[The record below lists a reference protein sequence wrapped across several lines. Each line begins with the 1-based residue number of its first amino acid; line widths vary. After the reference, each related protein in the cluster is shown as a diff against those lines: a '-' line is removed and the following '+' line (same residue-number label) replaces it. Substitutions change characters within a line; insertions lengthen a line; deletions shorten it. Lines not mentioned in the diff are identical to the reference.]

1 MNKFNLYK
9 TFFISFLVNI
19 SQLLP
24 LGILILFLNNVKLN
38 ENIYILLCILS
49 IILILI
55 ILSSEYDKLYKLTYE
70 NSSKWRMQIGQ
81 KLKDLPL
88 SYFSKHN
95 LSDLAQTIM
104 SDCAKMEHATSHALS
119 QTIGFIA
126 YFILVNI
133 IAINYNYILGITLC
147 LPFILNVILLIA
159 SKKMQISKHTKYY
172 HILRENAEAFQ
183 ETIELQQEIQ
193 SLGIEKVIKNK
204 LYKKMDDTEVVHY
217 DVESSIIALLTL
229 TNLLLYLEI
238 GILILVG
245 TRLYINNQISLVA
258 LICSMIVC
266 LKINEGAFPITLNLT
281 EFFYIDAR
289 IKRLNEIK
297 NAKTQKGKDIEL
309 KTFDI
314 ELKNV
319 SFKYENEKYNTIKN
333 VSFKALQNEVTA
345 IVGKSGCGKST
356 LLKLITR
363 LFDYDE
369 GNIKIDNYDIKDIST
384 NSLFKNI
391 SIVFQDVILFNTSI
405 KENIRIGNLNASDE
419 EVMNAYNLAN
429 CNDMNIDDI
438 IGENGINLSGVQR
451 QRISIARAF
460 LKNAPILILDEISAS
475 LDVENETKIQQ
486 SLQKLIRNKTVIV
499 VSHRIKSIENVDKI
513 VVLDKGTV
521 VGVGTH
527 KALLNNCEV
536 YKELVNKVKLTE
548 EFNYMN

>member
-1 MNKFNLYK
+1 
-9 TFFISFLVNI
+9 
-19 SQLLP
+19 
-24 LGILILFLNNVKLN
+24 
-38 ENIYILLCILS
+38 
-49 IILILI
+49 
-55 ILSSEYDKLYKLTYE
+55 
-70 NSSKWRMQIGQ
+70 
-81 KLKDLPL
+81 
-88 SYFSKHN
+88 
-95 LSDLAQTIM
+95 M

-126 YFILVNI
+126 YFILVSI

-217 DVESSIIALLTL
+217 DVESSITALLTL

-438 IGENGINLSGVQR
+438 IGENGINLSGGQR

-475 LDVENETKIQQ
+475 LDV
-486 SLQKLIRNKTVIV
+486 
-499 VSHRIKSIENVDKI
+499 
-513 VVLDKGTV
+513 
-521 VGVGTH
+521 
-527 KALLNNCEV
+527 
-536 YKELVNKVKLTE
+536 
-548 EFNYMN
+548 

>member
-1 MNKFNLYK
+1 M
-9 TFFISFLVNI
+9 T
-19 SQLLP
+19 
-24 LGILILFLNNVKLN
+24 
-38 ENIYILLCILS
+38 
-49 IILILI
+49 
-55 ILSSEYDKLYKLTYE
+55 D
-70 NSSKWRMQIGQ
+70 
-81 KLKDLPL
+81 
-88 SYFSKHN
+88 
-95 LSDLAQTIM
+95 
-104 SDCAKMEHATSHALS
+104 
-119 QTIGFIA
+119 
-126 YFILVNI
+126 
-133 IAINYNYILGITLC
+133 
-147 LPFILNVILLIA
+147 
-159 SKKMQISKHTKYY
+159 
-172 HILRENAEAFQ
+172 
-183 ETIELQQEIQ
+183 
-193 SLGIEKVIKNK
+193 
-204 LYKKMDDTEVVHY
+204 
-217 DVESSIIALLTL
+217 
-229 TNLLLYLEI
+229 
-238 GILILVG
+238 
-245 TRLYINNQISLVA
+245 
-258 LICSMIVC
+258 
-266 LKINEGAFPITLNLT
+266 
-281 EFFYIDAR
+281 
-289 IKRLNEIK
+289 
-297 NAKTQKGKDIEL
+297 
-309 KTFDI
+309 
-314 ELKNV
+314 
-319 SFKYENEKYNTIKN
+319 
-333 VSFKALQNEVTA
+333 

-438 IGENGINLSGVQR
+438 IGENGINLSGGQR